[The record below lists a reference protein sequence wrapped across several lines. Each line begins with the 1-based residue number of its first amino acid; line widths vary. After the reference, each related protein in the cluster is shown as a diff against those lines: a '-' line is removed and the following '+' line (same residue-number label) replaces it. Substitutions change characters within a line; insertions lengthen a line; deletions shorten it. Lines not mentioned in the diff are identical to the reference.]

1 LGAQRKEV
9 RIMGRTCYDCGAENA
24 ESERSCHNCGADL
37 WQHEGFHRS
46 GLAAG
51 LGEEHVLWDNGHMQ
65 LTTEALLIDMDTAE
79 PDVVPLSSIADTEVR
94 DECLVL
100 MIQGRAERY
109 CAVAEPEELEALLRD
124 QMLRPRLAPD
134 REDRRYVPEE

>member
-1 LGAQRKEV
+1 
-9 RIMGRTCYDCGAENA
+9 
-24 ESERSCHNCGADL
+24 
-37 WQHEGFHRS
+37 
-46 GLAAG
+46 
-51 LGEEHVLWDNGHMQ
+51 
-65 LTTEALLIDMDTAE
+65 
-79 PDVVPLSSIADTEVR
+79 
-94 DECLVL
+94 VL